1 MKFNVDVATLVSQI
15 DDLSTVWQVASSA
28 DLVDTLKG
36 VNPLTVFAPDN
47 DAFAKVPVGTVGLMD
62 DKEKLTAVLSYH
74 IVPGRL
80 LAADLGKQKKWKTMQ
95 GDMLEV
101 REQHR
106 MRHGIKINDA
116 AVKEGNLEC
125 TNGVLH
131 IIDSVLMPKT
141 VLKPK

>member
-1 MKFNVDVATLVSQI
+1 MKFNVDLATLVSQI

-47 DAFAKVPVGTVGLMD
+47 NAFAKVPVGTVGLMND
-62 DKEKLTAVLSYH
+62 REKLTAVLSYH

-80 LAADLGKQKKWKTMQ
+80 LAADLTKQKKWKTMQ

-101 REQHR
+101 HEQHR
-106 MRHGIKINDA
+106 VRHGIKINDA
-116 AVKEGNLEC
+116 AVKEANLEC
-125 TNGVLH
+125 TNGVVH
-131 IIDSVLMPKT
+131 VIDTVLMPKT

>member
-1 MKFNVDVATLVSQI
+1 MKFNVDLATLVSQI
-15 DDLSTVWQVASSA
+15 DDLSTVLQAASSA

-36 VNPLTVFAPDN
+36 INPLTVFAPDN
-47 DAFAKVPVGTVGLMD
+47 DAFAKVPVGTVESLMN
-62 DKEKLTAVLSYH
+62 DKEKLNAVLNYH

-80 LAADLGKQKKWKTMQ
+80 LAADLTKQKKWKTMQ

-101 REQHR
+101 HEQHW

-125 TNGVLH
+125 TNGVVH
-131 IIDSVLMPKT
+131 IIDTVLMPK
-141 VLKPK
+141 

>member
-1 MKFNVDVATLVSQI
+1 MKFNVDLATLVSQI
-15 DDLSTVWQVASSA
+15 DDLSTVLQAASSA
-28 DLVDTLKG
+28 GLVDALKD

-47 DAFAKVPVGTVGLMD
+47 DAFAKMPVGTVESLMN
-62 DKEKLTAVLSYH
+62 DKEKLTAVLNYH

-101 REQHR
+101 HEQHW

-125 TNGVLH
+125 TNGVVH
-131 IIDSVLMPKT
+131 IIDSVLMPE
-141 VLKPK
+141 

>member
-1 MKFNVDVATLVSQI
+1 MKFNVDLATLVSQI
-15 DDLSTVWQVASSA
+15 DDLSTVLQAASSA
-28 DLVDTLKG
+28 DLVATLKG

-47 DAFAKVPVGTVGLMD
+47 DAFAKVPVGTVESLMN
-62 DKEKLTAVLSYH
+62 DKEKLNAVLNYH

-80 LAADLGKQKKWKTMQ
+80 LTADLTKQKKWKTMQ

-101 REQHR
+101 HEQHW

-131 IIDSVLMPKT
+131 IIDSVLMPE
-141 VLKPK
+141 